1 MICVTCLVFFFSSR
15 RRHTRCALVTEFR
28 RVLFRSFRTMLFR
41 MIEAGWEIDYAKVEA
56 EWDRKVYVIPSPE
69 RRKDPKNW
77 VHEAVPM
84 TRPRDPDFGW
94 HALAAEVCQ
103 PVAESSE

>member
-1 MICVTCLVFFFSSR
+1 ME
-15 RRHTRCALVTEFR
+15 TR
-28 RVLFRSFRTMLFR
+28 FRTMLFR

-84 TRPRDPDFGW
+84 TRPRRSEEHTSELQSLMRISYAVFCLKQNYHHMIQITKTSETDK
-94 HALAAEVCQ
+94 
-103 PVAESSE
+103 SSNV